1 MSIYDAAEKKRSAAG
16 KFRVKLEPH
25 WALLCSIDRWRVG
38 SQGARPAT
46 NSGMCTQSLYACK
59 CINATIKEAAH
70 AEQDSG
76 IKILPSFSSIS
87 MDYMIV

>member
-16 KFRVKLEPH
+16 KFRVKFEPR
-25 WALLCSIDRWRVG
+25 WAPLCSIDRWRVG

-46 NSGMCTQSLYACK
+46 NMCTQSLYACK
-59 CINATIKEAAH
+59 RINATIKEAAH

-87 MDYMIV
+87 MYYMIV